1 MICLKV
7 SKRIAWFLTAAAI
20 LAALSACATP
30 EAAPST
36 DSTRDS
42 SGIVCITLPGNTAS
56 EAYPAQQAE
65 FEALTGHRFE
75 YTIWSYDSDF
85 FRAQFETAALPTL
98 YPMGSIGLQKMIQ
111 NGYCR
116 DITPQVQAR
125 GWDTDMLPVLKDTVS
140 DEDGRIYGVPISA
153 SALGLVCNVAV
164 FRAAGLVDDRGVPVY
179 PKTWDE
185 LVETCKTIT
194 EKTGAAGI
202 ALSASSNTG
211 SMYWAN
217 IAWNYG
223 AELCTKNEDGSFTSR
238 LNTPEAVE
246 AMQVYKRLAGAG
258 VVYGDPCLDDAQA
271 ACDAV
276 ASGLAA
282 MAFGFADTAARLA
295 LPPEEVAVI
304 PLPAGPGGA
313 YMLVTGS
320 YWCFSPDATDQEVD
334 AALDYIELYS
344 TSPAWNETR
353 EAILRQQADNA
364 IRNGLPYL
372 TSLPCYDGISKTHLD
387 AIAEAYPS
395 EHQDRFRD
403 YNTAAR
409 DTSRLRG
416 EEPGETQQM
425 YALIA
430 SVIQEIFVNPD
441 ADVQMLMD
449 TIQSYYQ
456 TILDSY
462 AALE

>member
-1 MICLKV
+1 MIYLDN
-7 SKRIAWFLTAAAI
+7 
-20 LAALSACATP
+20 SAT
-30 EAAPST
+30 
-36 DSTRDS
+36 
-42 SGIVCITLPGNTAS
+42 
-56 EAYPAQQAE
+56 
-65 FEALTGHRFE
+65 
-75 YTIWSYDSDF
+75 
-85 FRAQFETAALPTL
+85 
-98 YPMGSIGLQKMIQ
+98 
-111 NGYCR
+111 
-116 DITPQVQAR
+116 
-125 GWDTDMLPVLKDTVS
+125 
-140 DEDGRIYGVPISA
+140 
-153 SALGLVCNVAV
+153 
-164 FRAAGLVDDRGVPVY
+164 
-179 PKTWDE
+179 
-185 LVETCKTIT
+185 
-194 EKTGAAGI
+194 
-202 ALSASSNTG
+202 
-211 SMYWAN
+211 
-217 IAWNYG
+217 
-223 AELCTKNEDGSFTSR
+223 TKPC
-238 LNTPEAVE
+238 PEAVE
-246 AMQVYKRLAGAG
+246 AMQVYKRLADAG